1 MVMEQDE
8 NFYKR
13 ILENL
18 FDGVYFVDRRR
29 RITYWNKGAER
40 ISGFKPGE
48 VLGRSCADN
57 LLMHVDNAGTVLC
70 SSGCPLRATMQDG
83 EVREVEVFLHH
94 AEGHRVPVVVRA
106 TPLRDE
112 QGEIVGAV
120 ETFSDNSNMI
130 EALKR
135 VDQLNQEAHQD
146 PLTGIGNRR
155 YIEMKIKT
163 SLAEFNQNYQ
173 PFGLLMLDI
182 DRFKRVND
190 EYGHDVGDQVLK
202 MIASTIEKNIRT
214 TDNIGRWGGE
224 EFLVLVHNLDLNHL
238 HWISDK
244 LRALVASSY
253 LPVSGK
259 LVQVTV
265 SVGATLV
272 KPADSLAT
280 LVKRADRLLYKSK
293 AEGRD
298 RVTGDL

>member
-1 MVMEQDE
+1 MEQDE

-106 TPLRDE
+106 TPMRDE

-214 TDNIGRWGGE
+214 TDHIGRWGGE

-272 KPADSLAT
+272 KPADTLAT

>member
-1 MVMEQDE
+1 MEQDE

-106 TPLRDE
+106 TPMRDE

-190 EYGHDVGDQVLK
+190 KFGHDVGDQVLK

-214 TDNIGRWGGE
+214 TDHIGRWGGE

-272 KPADSLAT
+272 KPADTLAT
-280 LVKRADRLLYKSK
+280 LVKRADRLLYRSK

>member
-1 MVMEQDE
+1 MEQDE

-40 ISGFKPGE
+40 ISGFKPSE

-272 KPADSLAT
+272 KPADTLAT

>member
-1 MVMEQDE
+1 MEQDE

-106 TPLRDE
+106 TPMRDE

-272 KPADSLAT
+272 KPADTLAT

>member
-1 MVMEQDE
+1 MEQDE

-214 TDNIGRWGGE
+214 TDHIGRWGGE

>member
-1 MVMEQDE
+1 MEQDE

>member
-1 MVMEQDE
+1 MVQDE
-8 NFYKR
+8 SFYKR

-40 ISGFKPGE
+40 ISGFKPDD
-48 VLGRSCADN
+48 VIGRSCADN
-57 LLMHVDNAGTVLC
+57 LLMHVDKAGTVLC

-155 YIEMKIKT
+155 YIEMKINS
-163 SLAEFNQNYQ
+163 SLVEFNQNYQ

-190 EYGHDVGDQVLK
+190 KFGHDVGDQVLK

-214 TDNIGRWGGE
+214 TDHIGRWGGE
-224 EFLVLVHNLDLNHL
+224 EFLVLVHNLDPNHL

-253 LPVSGK
+253 LPVSGN

-272 KPADSLAT
+272 KPMDTLAT

-293 AEGRD
+293 AEGRN

>member
-1 MVMEQDE
+1 MEQDE

-214 TDNIGRWGGE
+214 TDHIGRWGGE

-253 LPVSGK
+253 LPVSGN

-272 KPADSLAT
+272 KPADTLAT

-293 AEGRD
+293 TEGRD